1 MSGGQRIPK
10 YMLRLMVRR
19 SGGFTLIE
27 LIVGM
32 VVLAIA
38 ILMISQIMGPML
50 KRSTEPWHQVRAAEL
65 GHSLMNEIMA
75 LSFDENSSLGNTLL
89 RCNEAGASACIAS
102 LPACPAT
109 GMSVATE
116 EASRDLYDDVDDFH
130 CLNVDGTALVNRLNQ
145 SLAAHYINY
154 QVSVLVDYA
163 GAELGLANNS
173 AKKVTLTVTTPSGDA
188 IVFAGYKG
196 NW

>member
-1 MSGGQRIPK
+1 MLKLMLKPGQKLQR
-10 YMLRLMVRR
+10 
-19 SGGFTLIE
+19 GFTLIE

-50 KRSTEPWHQVRAAEL
+50 VRSTEPWHQVRAAEL
-65 GHSLMNEIMA
+65 GHSLMNEMMA
-75 LSFDENSSLGNTLL
+75 MSFDENSSRGNTLL
-89 RCNEAGASACIAS
+89 RCGESGASACIAT
-102 LPACPAT
+102 LPACPAS

-130 CLNVDGTALVNRLNQ
+130 CLNVDGASLVNVLNQ
-145 SLAAHYINY
+145 SLADQYKNY
-154 QVSVLVDYA
+154 QVAVLVSYA
-163 GAELGLANNS
+163 GTELGLANNN
-173 AKKVTLTVTTPSGDA
+173 AKKITLTVTPPGGDP